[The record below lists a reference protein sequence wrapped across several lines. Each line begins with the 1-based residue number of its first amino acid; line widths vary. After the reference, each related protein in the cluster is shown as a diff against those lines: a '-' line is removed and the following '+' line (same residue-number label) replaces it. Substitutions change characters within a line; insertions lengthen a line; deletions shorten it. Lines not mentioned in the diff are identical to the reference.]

1 MTATLSMVPL
11 AKIKPSNGDNP
22 RSEFADEQMAEL
34 VASIKRHGIITPLM
48 LAPDGAD
55 GFTIIA
61 GERRYR
67 AAKAAKLRQVP
78 AQVREA
84 DGEALTLAVAENVIR
99 ADLSPVEEA
108 RAYRRLAD
116 EHGGGA
122 KVARLVGK
130 SERLVGER
138 LDLLRLPEA
147 AQELLAARRL
157 PLACAPPLVRIAEA
171 EPLLAEQT
179 AAWLV
184 ERPSYAAV
192 FQSDPGEFVDDVLR
206 ADWADEDGSRRQ
218 PVAYSV
224 SEFGSGPILPTTVHD
239 EHAIA
244 AVLAKLGAHAE
255 AVAAALAELPEITHA
270 SEHDWSARQAEGRRW
285 RECFSLTD
293 ADADAARA
301 FGCLLELSGRNGRNH
316 AYVTDPEWLADRLME
331 KISTHASAATER
343 VHRERDEHSRTT
355 SADDPE
361 KEARRQERQ
370 HQYEE
375 RVSARARN
383 LDLGA
388 ALATWQPKLDA
399 DAVKLLGSLVLNQ
412 HGKAA
417 AWAHRLCAEQPSTEN
432 KQGKVSVRYPRGAEA
447 ERKLHA
453 EASDALKRARTPA
466 DALAVVLRLLVA
478 QRLVDTAG
486 LPNADRQ
493 GVYEPRELA
502 ASSTLDKLARRVAPA
517 SVKQHRA
524 AQEAEREQR
533 EQAWRDEQAARL
545 QEQRAKLAAGES
557 VRCACCLG
565 PIDSAED
572 AAEKDGAL
580 VHAADCQ
587 QQWGS
592 AHDDSDDDSEEPSE

>member
-34 VASIKRHGIITPLM
+34 VASIKRHGVITPLL
-48 LAPDGAD
+48 LASDGAD

-78 AQVREA
+78 AQVRDA

-99 ADLSPVEEA
+99 ADLSPIEEA
-108 RAYRRLAD
+108 RAYRRMAD
-116 EHGGGA
+116 EHGGAA
-122 KVARLVGK
+122 KVARLVGR
-130 SERLVGER
+130 SERLVAER

-171 EPLLAEQT
+171 EPLLAELA

-184 ERPSYAAV
+184 ERPQDAAL
-192 FQSDPGEFVDDVLR
+192 FPADPGEFVDDVLR
-206 ADWADEDGSRRQ
+206 ADWRGDDGEPIH

-224 SEFGSGPILPTTVHD
+224 SEFGSGPTLPRSVHD
-239 EHAIA
+239 EDAVDAI
-244 AVLAKLGAHAE
+244 LAKLGAHADP
-255 AVAAALAELPEITHA
+255 VAAALAALPEIVHA
-270 SEHDWSARQAEGRRW
+270 SEYDWAARQTEGTRW

-293 ADADAARA
+293 QDADAARA
-301 FGCLLELSGRNGRNH
+301 FGCLLELSGRNGRSH
-316 AYVTDPEWLADRLME
+316 AYVTDPEWLADRLVE
-331 KISTHASAATER
+331 KIATHATAAAER
-343 VHRERDEHSRTT
+343 KSRERDKRSETLA
-355 SADDPE
+355 ADDPE

-370 HQYEE
+370 RQYEE

-399 DAVKLLGSLVLNQ
+399 DAVKLLGSIVLHQ

-417 AWAHRLCAEQPSTEN
+417 AWAYRLCVEQPSTEN
-432 KQGKVSVRYPRGAEA
+432 KQGKVIVRYPRGAEA
-447 ERKLHA
+447 ERKLQA
-453 EASDALKRARTPA
+453 EASDALKRARTPEA
-466 DALAVVLRLLVA
+466 ALAVVLRLLVA
-478 QRLVDTAG
+478 QRLVDTGG

-493 GVYEPRELA
+493 GVYEPRELE

-517 SVKQHRA
+517 SVKQHLA
-524 AQEAEREQR
+524 ALEAEREQR
-533 EQAWRDEQAARL
+533 EQTWRDEQAARL
-545 QEQRAKLAAGES
+545 QEQRAKLAAGGT

-572 AAEKDGAL
+572 AAEKDGVL

-592 AHDDSDDDSEEPSE
+592 AEDEADDDSEEASE

>member
-11 AKIKPSNGDNP
+11 AKIKTSNGDNP

-48 LAPDGAD
+48 LAPDGAE

-84 DGEALTLAVAENVIR
+84 HGEALTLAVAENVIR
-99 ADLSPVEEA
+99 ADLSPIEEA

-116 EHGGGA
+116 EHGGAA

-138 LDLLRLPEA
+138 LDLLRLPEPT
-147 AQELLAARRL
+147 QELLAARRL

-179 AAWLV
+179 AAWLS

-192 FQSDPGEFVDDVLR
+192 FPADPGEFVDDVLR

-224 SEFGSGPILPTTVHD
+224 TEFGSGPILPTTVHD
-239 EHAIA
+239 EYAVA
-244 AVLAKLGAHAE
+244 AVLAKLGTHAE
-255 AVAAALAELPEITHA
+255 AVAAALAELPEIAHT

-285 RECFSLTD
+285 RECFALTD

-301 FGCLLELSGRNGRNH
+301 FDCLLELSGRNGRGH
-316 AYVTDPEWLADRLME
+316 AYVTDPEWLADRLVE
-331 KISTHASAATER
+331 KIATHSTAATER
-343 VHRERDEHSRTT
+343 ERRESDECSPAT

-361 KEARRQERQ
+361 KEARRQDRQ
-370 HQYEE
+370 RQYEE

-388 ALATWQPKLDA
+388 ALAKWQPKLDA
-399 DAVKLLGSLVLNQ
+399 DAVKLLGSIVLHQ

-417 AWAHRLCAEQPSTEN
+417 AWAYRLCAEQPSTEN

-453 EASDALKRARTPA
+453 EATDALKRARTPE

-478 QRLVDTAG
+478 QRLVDTGG

-502 ASSTLDKLARRVAPA
+502 ASPTLDKLARRVAPA

-524 AQEAEREQR
+524 VQEAEREQR
-533 EQAWRDEQAARL
+533 EEAWRDERAATL
-545 QEQRAKLAAGES
+545 QRQRDKLAAGES
-557 VRCACCLG
+557 VRCECCLSPIESAG
-565 PIDSAED
+565 DATEKHGALIDS
-572 AAEKDGAL
+572 G
-580 VHAADCQ
+580 DCER
-587 QQWGS
+587 QWGS
-592 AHDDSDDDSEEPSE
+592 ATDEDEEAAE